1 MSAHSSRGK
10 AFGLFVVVSAALV
23 LSGAVLLMCTGLRHP
38 EKWRSV
44 AGNICSPKLGQ
55 VRLELTVEPG
65 EPDTWF
71 SCGANPPA
79 VLQPSQQGMVF
90 EGTSCQTTRS
100 LSSVSAGAKLHTK
113 VDGGQ
118 TWYRLDIP
126 SKERKNRVLC
136 YTCKQALPHEP
147 KNRGDGALQIGE
159 PVFGRTCTVRITL
172 EASTNRQLQY
182 KAEEDHERTAKNE
195 RTDFQSAHHDP
206 EDTPLTT
213 VASRAQPRRGENQEE
228 GQGEAA
234 AKRNEQTGEEAA
246 PQRNEQTGEE
256 AAPQRNEQTGEE
268 AATKRNEQ
276 TGEEAATKRNEQTGE
291 EAAPQRN
298 DQTGEEAAPQ
308 RNDQTG
314 EEAATKRNG
323 QTGEK
328 AASNDDLKVTVCSQ
342 GTVPVTV
349 AQGAPLAFQCAAGM
363 LLEPKGGQE
372 AFDGDC
378 NNHAPLTSFVDAS
391 LETQSLTT
399 QNDAQT
405 TYKLRVTNSPVTPVS
420 ICYKCVY
427 RVDAAEY
434 VSEQCHLKI
443 SVIPTAHA
451 DAPAR
456 GMTLVSIGLLGLI
469 WLSSM

>member
-1 MSAHSSRGK
+1 MSAHPSRGK

-44 AGNICSPKLGQ
+44 AGNICSTAPELGQ
-55 VRLELTVEPG
+55 VALQLTVEPG
-65 EPDTWF
+65 ERDTWF

-126 SKERKNRVLC
+126 SNERKNQVLC
-136 YTCKQALPHEP
+136 YTCKQAVPHKP
-147 KNRGDGALQIGE
+147 KNKEDGTLQIEE
-159 PVFGRTCTVRITL
+159 PVTGRTCTVRITL
-172 EASTNRQLQY
+172 KATTNRQLQY
-182 KAEEDHERTAKNE
+182 KAEE
-195 RTDFQSAHHDP
+195 
-206 EDTPLTT
+206 
-213 VASRAQPRRGENQEE
+213 EE

-234 AKRNEQTGEEAA
+234 TSRNQQTGEEAA
-246 PQRNEQTGEE
+246 
-256 AAPQRNEQTGEE
+256 
-268 AATKRNEQ
+268 
-276 TGEEAATKRNEQTGE
+276 
-291 EAAPQRN
+291 
-298 DQTGEEAAPQ
+298 
-308 RNDQTG
+308 
-314 EEAATKRNG
+314 
-323 QTGEK
+323 
-328 AASNDDLKVTVCSQ
+328 SNDDLNVTVCSH
-342 GTVPVTV
+342 GTVPASV

-451 DAPAR
+451 GAPAR